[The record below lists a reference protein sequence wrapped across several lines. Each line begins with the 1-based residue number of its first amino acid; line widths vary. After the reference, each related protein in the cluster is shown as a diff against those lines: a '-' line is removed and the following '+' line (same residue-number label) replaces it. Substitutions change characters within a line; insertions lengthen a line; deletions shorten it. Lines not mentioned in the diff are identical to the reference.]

1 MRAEGLA
8 LKSQM
13 LSADKQILAPLLV
26 PVSDLHDECS
36 PSLTLDRAR
45 LAVEALVRHALMD
58 ARINVDM
65 DVFTDGKLLDRSADG
80 REPALTFLLAQ
91 LLPRVLPLTV

>member
-1 MRAEGLA
+1 
-8 LKSQM
+8 
-13 LSADKQILAPLLV
+13 
-26 PVSDLHDECS
+26 
-36 PSLTLDRAR
+36 
-45 LAVEALVRHALMD
+45 VEALVRHALMD